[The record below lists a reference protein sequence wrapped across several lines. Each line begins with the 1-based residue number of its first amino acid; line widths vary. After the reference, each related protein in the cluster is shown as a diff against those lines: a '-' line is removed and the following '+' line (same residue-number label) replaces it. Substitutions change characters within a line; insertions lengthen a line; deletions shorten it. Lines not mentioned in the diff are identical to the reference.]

1 MNFNLSEE
9 QKRWREAVHDFSDR
23 ELRPAAA
30 RLDAEAEFP
39 AAVVARMA
47 PLGLLGMAIPEA
59 YGGSALDSVS
69 ACLALEELAW
79 AEGGTALSIAAHNG
93 LACAPLAL
101 FGTEAQK
108 RRWLPGL
115 AEGRPG
121 LGALALTE
129 PGGGSDLAGGVQT
142 RAEKVG
148 GEWILRGSKA
158 WITNAS
164 IASIM
169 VTLCR
174 TPLPDRADAFSLI
187 VVPTDAPGVH
197 IHPPEKKMGVRASP
211 THAVSLEEAR
221 VPADH
226 LLGRAGEGLRQ
237 ALQVLDGGRVGV
249 AAISLGLA
257 RAAWE
262 EAARYA
268 TGRSAFGKPLARHEG
283 IQWMIADAAT
293 QMEASRWLVWHAA
306 WLKDQGLPFSREASI
321 AKLFA
326 TEMAEKV
333 CRDALQIHGSYG
345 YSTELPLER
354 YYRDA
359 RLMTI
364 GEGTS
369 EIQRLVIARRE
380 LGLEGSA

>member
-1 MNFNLSEE
+1 VL
-9 QKRWREAVHDFSDR
+9 
-23 ELRPAAA
+23 
-30 RLDAEAEFP
+30 
-39 AAVVARMA
+39 
-47 PLGLLGMAIPEA
+47 
-59 YGGSALDSVS
+59 
-69 ACLALEELAW
+69 
-79 AEGGTALSIAAHNG
+79 
-93 LACAPLAL
+93 
-101 FGTEAQK
+101 
-108 RRWLPGL
+108 
-115 AEGRPG
+115 
-121 LGALALTE
+121 
-129 PGGGSDLAGGVQT
+129 
-142 RAEKVG
+142 
-148 GEWILRGSKA
+148 
-158 WITNAS
+158 
-164 IASIM
+164 
-169 VTLCR
+169 